1 LTPAGILIGRLSEEF
16 FLELLPVVASSRLRN
31 LLGLP
36 GFTVSF
42 RIHLGLGF
50 LKKKVKIA
58 TKAVI
63 RIQSFV
69 HFKRYF
75 QFVKLAGFP
84 SKILLN
90 LERFMTA
97 MLMT

>member
-1 LTPAGILIGRLSEEF
+1 MIGRLSEEF
-16 FLELLPVVASSRLRN
+16 ILELLPVVASSRLRN
-31 LLGLP
+31 LLRLP
-36 GFTVSF
+36 DFTASF
-42 RIHLGLGF
+42 RIHLALGF
-50 LKKKVKIA
+50 LKKKVMIA

-75 QFVKLAGFP
+75 QFVKLAGLP

-90 LERFMTA
+90 FERFMTA
-97 MLMT
+97 RLMT

>member
-1 LTPAGILIGRLSEEF
+1 LTHAGILIGRLSEEF
-16 FLELLPVVASSRLRN
+16 ILELLPVVASSSLRSP
-31 LLGLP
+31 LRLP
-36 GFTVSF
+36 GFTASF
-42 RIHLGLGF
+42 RIHLVLGF
-50 LKKKVKIA
+50 LRKKVMIA

-69 HFKRYF
+69 HLKRYF
-75 QFVKLAGFP
+75 QFVKLAGLP

-97 MLMT
+97 RLMS